1 MRSTSIF
8 LLITSVLTFSF
19 SAFTASAEDA
29 AMHHHTMSSMADMPE
44 MKKADDSA
52 TLYSASGVIKAWR
65 DDAVVIAH
73 SPVTELSWPAM
84 TMSFA
89 LADNHDKKLAVGAQ
103 VDFTFRQT
111 DSGYAIV
118 SITAR

>member
-44 MKKADDSA
+44 MKKAD
-52 TLYSASGVIKAWR
+52 
-65 DDAVVIAH
+65 
-73 SPVTELSWPAM
+73 
-84 TMSFA
+84 
-89 LADNHDKKLAVGAQ
+89 
-103 VDFTFRQT
+103 
-111 DSGYAIV
+111 
-118 SITAR
+118 

>member
-44 MKKADDSA
+44 MKKRMIPPRFIRPAGSLKPGA
-52 TLYSASGVIKAWR
+52 TMPS
-65 DDAVVIAH
+65 
-73 SPVTELSWPAM
+73 
-84 TMSFA
+84 
-89 LADNHDKKLAVGAQ
+89 
-103 VDFTFRQT
+103 
-111 DSGYAIV
+111 
-118 SITAR
+118 

>member
-52 TLYSASGVIKAWR
+52 TLYSASGVIKPGA
-65 DDAVVIAH
+65 
-73 SPVTELSWPAM
+73 
-84 TMSFA
+84 TMPS
-89 LADNHDKKLAVGAQ
+89 
-103 VDFTFRQT
+103 
-111 DSGYAIV
+111 
-118 SITAR
+118 

>member
-19 SAFTASAEDA
+19 TSLSASAEDG
-29 AMHHHTMSSMADMPE
+29 AMHHHNMSAMAQMTGMDKP
-44 MKKADDSA
+44 DDSA

-65 DDAVVIAH
+65 DNAVVIAH
-73 SPVTELSWPAM
+73 APVAELNWPAM

-89 LADNHDKKLAVGAQ
+89 LGANHDKRLAVGQ
-103 VDFTFRQT
+103 KVDFTFRQT
-111 DSGYAIV
+111 DSGYELV
-118 SITAR
+118 SMTAH

>member
-65 DDAVVIAH
+65 DGAVVIAH
-73 SPVTELSWPAM
+73 SPV
-84 TMSFA
+84 A
-89 LADNHDKKLAVGAQ
+89 LDGHQDKKLPVGQQ

>member
-73 SPVTELSWPAM
+73 SPVTELNWPAK

>member
-73 SPVTELSWPAM
+73 SPVARLHWPAM

-89 LADNHDKKLAVGAQ
+89 LADNRDNTLTVGQ
-103 VDFTFRQT
+103 KVDFTFRQT
-111 DSGYAIV
+111 DSGYALV
-118 SITAR
+118 SMTAH

>member
-73 SPVTELSWPAM
+73 SQVTELNWPAM

-89 LADNHDKKLAVGAQ
+89 LADNHDKKLAVGEQ

>member
-73 SPVTELSWPAM
+73 SPVTELNWPAM

-89 LADNHDKKLAVGAQ
+89 LGANHDKKLAVGAQ

>member
-73 SPVTELSWPAM
+73 SPVTELNWPAM

-89 LADNHDKKLAVGAQ
+89 LADNRDKKLAVGEQ